1 MVDRFSG
8 MTPLAVSA
16 LALLEERPMHPYEML
31 QLLRVRGKAEMFTI
45 KGGSLYHTMSR
56 LADLGLAQV
65 HGTERDG
72 NRPERTIYRLTETGR
87 RCYVAWVRSRLRTPG
102 TPQEYAVALAEAHN
116 LAASEVATILR
127 DRHDELATAAESLR
141 SKLQSARARCVPEAY
156 FLEHTR
162 RLALLECDLVWTE
175 SVLHRLSTSDI
186 AWPHDDHTPEPGAT
200 RRTKEKFA

>member
-1 MVDRFSG
+1 
-8 MTPLAVSA
+8 
-16 LALLEERPMHPYEML
+16 MHPYEML
-31 QLLRVRGKAEMFTI
+31 QLLRVRGRAEICTI

-56 LADLGLAQV
+56 LAELGLAKV

-72 NRPERTIYRLTETGR
+72 NRPERTVYRLTETGR
-87 RCYVAWVRSRLRTPG
+87 RCYVAWVRSRLRAPA

-116 LAASEVATILR
+116 LEANEVAAILR
-127 DRHDELATAAESLR
+127 DRRDELATTAESLR
-141 SKLQSARARCVPEAY
+141 SSLDSARQRGVPEAY
-156 FLEHTR
+156 FLEHSR
-162 RLALLECDLVWTE
+162 RLALLDCDLAWTE